1 LATSREIDVS
11 EEDHDQARTDA
22 RILSM
27 KLCIAALLAAVG
39 EQQKRK
45 IAEELEGTL
54 AGMLKDKPQTSD
66 AEPFF
71 TYLREEVTS
80 LLSDLRGD

>member
-1 LATSREIDVS
+1 MATIREIDVS

-27 KLCIAALLAAVG
+27 RLCIVALLAAVG

-45 IAEELEGTL
+45 IPTAALG
-54 AGMLKDKPQTSD
+54 
-66 AEPFF
+66 
-71 TYLREEVTS
+71 
-80 LLSDLRGD
+80 GDVADQPAL